1 MSQSCSI
8 NLTCPSCGA
17 AKVRLFY
24 EVLAA
29 PVNSVLLLPTR
40 EEALSLPTGDI
51 RLGFCPDCGFIYN
64 SSFNRQLVEYSSR
77 CEETQGFSP
86 FFRAWHEDLARRLV
100 DRYSLRGKK
109 IIEIGCGKGEF
120 LALLCESGD
129 NRGVGFD
136 PAYVAERIGAESAGR
151 IEFISDFYNEN
162 SQGVHGDFLC
172 CKMTL
177 EHIPDSADF
186 IQMVRCSLRDAP
198 ETCLFFQVPDALRVL
213 DEKAFW
219 DVYYEHCSYFS
230 VGSLA
235 RLFRRA
241 GFDILN
247 VGREYNGQY
256 VTVEARP
263 FREAAPPS
271 SLENDLDELAKLVER
286 FRIEVPKRM
295 TEWRARLEGYRELGL
310 KTVVW
315 GAGSKGVTFLSSLNV
330 PGAVEYVVDI
340 NPHMWNH
347 YLAKTGIEILR
358 PSALREYRPDVVIVM
373 NPIYREEITAELLN
387 LGLKPEVIST

>member
-1 MSQSCSI
+1 MSQSGSI
-8 NLTCPSCGA
+8 NLICPSCGA
-17 AKVRLFY
+17 DKVRLIY
-24 EVLAA
+24 EALAV
-29 PVNSVLLLPTR
+29 PVNSVLLLRTR
-40 EEALSLPTGDI
+40 EEALRLPTGDI
-51 RLGFCPDCGFIYN
+51 RLRFCPDCGFIYN
-64 SSFNRQLVEYSSR
+64 SSFNRQLVEYSIR
-77 CEETQGFSP
+77 CEESQGFSP

-109 IIEIGCGKGEF
+109 IIEIGSGKGEF
-120 LALLCESGD
+120 LALLCEFGA

-151 IEFISDFYNEN
+151 IHFISDFFNEN
-162 SQGVHGDFLC
+162 SQEVRGDFLC

-177 EHIPDSADF
+177 EHIPDCADF
-186 IQMVRCSLRDAP
+186 IEMVSRSLRDAP
-198 ETCLFFQVPDALRVL
+198 ETCVFFQVPDVVRIL
-213 DEKAFW
+213 DEEAFW
-219 DVYYEHCSYFS
+219 DIYYEHCSYFS
-230 VGSLA
+230 AGSLA
-235 RLFRRA
+235 RLFRHA

-247 VGREYNGQY
+247 VGQEYNGQY

-263 FREAAPPS
+263 TSGTAPPS
-271 SLENDLDELAKLVER
+271 RLENDLDELAKLVEC
-286 FRIEVPKRM
+286 FRVEVPRRV
-295 TEWRARLEGYRELGL
+295 TEWRERLEGYRELGL

-330 PGAVEYVVDI
+330 PGAVGYVVDI

-347 YLAKTGIEILR
+347 YLAKTGIQITQ